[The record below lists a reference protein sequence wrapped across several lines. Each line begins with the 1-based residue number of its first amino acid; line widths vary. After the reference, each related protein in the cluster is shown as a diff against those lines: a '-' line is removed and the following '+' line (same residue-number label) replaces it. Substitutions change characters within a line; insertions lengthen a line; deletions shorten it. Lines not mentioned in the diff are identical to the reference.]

1 MHPKKTPPGREI
13 LRTPPAVAAVL
24 IAAMLGGTACSD
36 TTGPG
41 PAPRFDGQEVFRHA
55 TFGNERFWT
64 DTLRMHEVISSAVD
78 PQTAL
83 DVGLKVDAEA
93 LPSGLLDTADLTDP
107 GTTVELLRH
116 DAVVGLRG
124 DVSEDGRLERVGITC
139 ALCHSTVDDA
149 VAPGIGRRRDGW
161 PNLDLDVGA
170 IIALSPALPE
180 AAKEV
185 YRSWGPGRYDAYF
198 NIDGIN
204 DPTVIPPA
212 YGLQDVPLETF
223 TGEGPI
229 SYWNA
234 YVAVTQ
240 MHGQGSFSEP
250 ELGIDIQASPDSVNP
265 KLPALLE
272 YQLSLE
278 TPEPP
283 PGTVDREAA
292 DRGEALFAGKA
303 GCAECH
309 VPPTYTDAPELHEPS
324 ETGMDPTLAERSVTG
339 KYRTTPLRGLAR
351 HPPYFHDGSAETLD
365 DVVDHYDRHLGLGLT
380 DEEKADLVAFLET
393 L

>member
-1 MHPKKTPPGREI
+1 MHPPATARTYPVPSPSLLALVLGVI
-13 LRTPPAVAAVL
+13 LG
-24 IAAMLGGTACSD
+24 LGACSD
-36 TTGPG
+36 STGPE

-55 TFGNERFWT
+55 TFGNETFWT
-64 DTLRMHEVISSAVD
+64 DTLRMHEVIASAVD

-83 DVGLKVDAEA
+83 NVGLKVDAEA
-93 LPSGLLDTADLTDP
+93 LPSGLLGTADLTDP
-107 GTTVELLRH
+107 ATTVELIRH

-161 PNLDLDVGA
+161 PNRDLDVGA
-170 IIALSPALPE
+170 IIALSPALTE
-180 AAKEV
+180 AAKEM
-185 YRSWGPGRYDAYF
+185 YRSWGAGRYDAYF

-250 ELGIDIQASPDSVNP
+250 ELGIDIQASPDSVTP
-265 KLPALLE
+265 KLPALLD

-283 PGTVDREAA
+283 PGTIDREAA
-292 DRGEALFAGKA
+292 DRGETLFSGKA
-303 GCAECH
+303 GCVECH

-324 ETGMDPTLAERSVTG
+324 ETGMDPTLAQRSVTG

-351 HPPYFHDGSAETLD
+351 HPPYFHDGSGETLA
-365 DVVDHYDRHLGLGLT
+365 DVVIHYDQYFGLGLT

>member
-1 MHPKKTPPGREI
+1 MKRSRSTEPTSPLL
-13 LRTPPAVAAVL
+13 LRSPVLALAVGLL
-24 IAAMLGGTACSD
+24 IAGCSD
-36 TTGPG
+36 STGPD
-41 PAPRFDGQEVFRHA
+41 PVPTFDGQEVFRHA
-55 TFGNERFWT
+55 TYGNERFWT
-64 DTLRMHEVISSAVD
+64 DTLRLHEVIASAVD

-83 DVGLKVDAEA
+83 AVGLKVDADA
-93 LPSGLLDTADLTDP
+93 LPSGLLDGADLTDP
-107 GTTVELLRH
+107 ATTVELLRH

-124 DVSEDGRLERVGITC
+124 EVTEDGRLERVGITC

-149 VAPGIGRRRDGW
+149 VAPGIGSRRDGW

-170 IIALSPALPE
+170 IVALSPALPE
-180 AAKEV
+180 ATNDV
-185 YRSWGPGRYDAYF
+185 FRSWGPGRYDAYF
-198 NIDGIN
+198 NVDGVN

-250 ELGIDIQASPDSVNP
+250 ALEIDIRASPDSVNP

-272 YQLSLE
+272 YQLTLHA
-278 TPEPP
+278 PAPP
-283 PGTVDREAA
+283 MGTVDRQAA
-292 DRGEALFAGKA
+292 ARGEELFSGKA
-303 GCAECH
+303 ACADCH
-309 VPPTYTDAPELHEPS
+309 VPPTYTDAPELHDPS

-339 KYRTTPLRGLAR
+339 RYRTTPLRGLVH
-351 HPPYFHDGSAETLD
+351 HPPYFHDGSAETLTA
-365 DVVDHYDRHLGLGLT
+365 VVEHYDQRLGLGLT
-380 DEEKADLVAFLET
+380 DAEKSDLVEFLET

>member
-1 MHPKKTPPGREI
+1 MG
-13 LRTPPAVAAVL
+13 LL
-24 IAAMLGGTACSD
+24 IAGCSD
-36 TTGPG
+36 STGPH
-41 PAPRFDGQEVFRHA
+41 PAPRFDGREVFRHA
-55 TFGNERFWT
+55 TYGNERFWT
-64 DTLRMHEVISSAVD
+64 DTLRLHEVIASAVD

-83 DVGLKVDAEA
+83 SVGLKVDADA
-93 LPSGLLDTADLTDP
+93 LPSGLLAGADLTDP
-107 GTTVELLRH
+107 ATTVELLRH
-116 DAVVGLRG
+116 DAVVGVRG
-124 DVSEDGRLERVGITC
+124 RVTEEGRLERVGITC

-149 VAPGIGRRRDGW
+149 VAPGIGSRRDGW

-170 IIALSPALPE
+170 IVALSPALPE
-180 AAKEV
+180 AVKQV
-185 YRSWGPGRYDAYF
+185 FRSWGPGRYDAYF

-250 ELGIDIQASPDSVNP
+250 ALGIDIQASPDSVNP

-272 YQLSLE
+272 YQLTLHA
-278 TPEPP
+278 PNPP
-283 PGTVDREAA
+283 VGTVDRQAA
-292 DRGEALFAGKA
+292 ARGETLFSGKA
-303 GCAECH
+303 ACADCH
-309 VPPTYTDAPELHEPS
+309 VPPTYTDAPELHDPA

-339 KYRTTPLRGLAR
+339 QYRTTPLRGLAH
-351 HPPYFHDGSAETLD
+351 HPPYFHDGSAETLAA
-365 DVVDHYDRHLGLGLT
+365 VVEHYDQYLGLGLT
-380 DEEKADLVAFLET
+380 DAEKSDLVAFLEA

>member
-1 MHPKKTPPGREI
+1 MNNARYRIPSPG
-13 LRTPPAVAAVL
+13 VALGALSAVL
-24 IAAMLGGTACSD
+24 TLALALQGCAD
-36 TTGPG
+36 NTGPNPG
-41 PAPRFDGQEVFRHA
+41 AIFDGQEVFRHA

-64 DTLRMHEVISSAVD
+64 DTLGLHEVIASAVD

-83 DVGLKVDAEA
+83 AVGLKVDAEA
-93 LPSGLLDTADLTDP
+93 LPAGLLEGADLSDP
-107 GTTVELLRH
+107 ATTVELIRH
-116 DAVVGLRG
+116 DAVVGVRG
-124 DVSEDGRLERVGITC
+124 RVTEEGQLERVGITC

-149 VAPGIGRRRDGW
+149 VAPGIGSRRDGW

-170 IIALSPALPE
+170 IVALSPALPE
-180 AAKEV
+180 GDREV
-185 YRSWGPGRYDAYF
+185 FRSWGPGRYDAYF
-198 NIDGIN
+198 NVDGIN

-240 MHGQGSFSEP
+240 MHGLGSFAEP
-250 ELGIDIQASPDSVNP
+250 ELGIDVEASPDSVNP

-272 YQLSLE
+272 YQLTLQ

-283 PGTVDREAA
+283 VGTVDRQAA
-292 DRGEALFAGKA
+292 DRGRAVFSGKA
-303 GCAECH
+303 GCADCH
-309 VPPTYTDAPELHEPS
+309 VPPTYTDAPRLHDPS
-324 ETGMDPTLAERSVTG
+324 ETGTDPTLAERSVTG
-339 KYRTTPLRGLAR
+339 QYRTTPLRGLVH
-351 HPPYFHDGSAETLD
+351 HPPYFHDGSAETLSA
-365 DVVDHYDRHLGLGLT
+365 VVEHYDQFLGLGLT
-380 DEEKADLVAFLET
+380 EAEKSDLVAFLET